1 MSKLLRDEARRNFP
15 PKSWAP
21 SKAKIEMKRSKRRRR
36 LLIEDIEPNRELTSK
51 DMDLQYLE
59 IRKGFTYKYRAFWKV
74 KCCQSIFL
82 MYSSDILRSLK
93 FTLDFRY
100 FLP

>member
-1 MSKLLRDEARRNFP
+1 MTNVSKLLRDEARRNFP

-82 MYSSDILRSLK
+82 MYS
-93 FTLDFRY
+93 
-100 FLP
+100 